1 MGDEMVADDVNHDAG
16 ESIWEAA
23 EWLNEPGFHRVL
35 EDQSLEVVT
44 DDKTDFWRE
53 TYYGFVR
60 DSGHFLGFT
69 ATGGFT
75 AQVRV
80 NADFRELYDQA
91 GIMVRI
97 DEQTWVKAG
106 IEFNDGN
113 AMISSVI
120 TQSQSDWAP
129 GFFSGDPRDF
139 WLRVTVAN
147 GVLRVQYSTDGMS
160 WPLLRLAPFPKADS
174 YQVGP
179 ICCTPQRQ
187 GLKVRFSD
195 WSLIRPLERELHDL
209 S

>member
-1 MGDEMVADDVNHDAG
+1 MLVDDVNQNFA
-16 ESIWEAA
+16 ESIWGAA
-23 EWLNEPGFHRVL
+23 EWVNAPGFCRVL
-35 EDQSLEVVT
+35 ADQSLEVVT
-44 DDKTDFWRE
+44 DDQTDFWRE

-69 ATGGFT
+69 AEGGFT

-120 TQSQSDWAP
+120 TRGQSDWAP

-139 WLRVTVAN
+139 WLRMTVAK
-147 GVLRVQYSTDGMS
+147 GVIRVQYSSDGLS
-160 WPLLRLAPFPKADS
+160 WPLLRLAPFPEADT

-187 GLKVRFSD
+187 GLQVRFSE
-195 WSLIRPLERELHDL
+195 WSLIGPLERALHDL

>member
-1 MGDEMVADDVNHDAG
+1 MHANQNVGKSVWRTADWV
-16 ESIWEAA
+16 
-23 EWLNEPGFHRVL
+23 NEPDFHRVL
-35 EDQSLEVVT
+35 EDESLEVVT

-69 ATGGFT
+69 AKGGFT

-97 DEQTWVKAG
+97 DENTWVKAG

-113 AMISSVI
+113 PMISSVI
-120 TQSQSDWAP
+120 THGQSDWAP

-139 WLRVTVAN
+139 WLRMTVTK
-147 GVLRVQYSTDGMS
+147 GVIRLQYSTDGLS
-160 WPLLRLAPFPKADS
+160 WPLLRLAPFPEADS

-179 ICCTPQRQ
+179 ICCTPKRQ
-187 GLKVRFSD
+187 ALRVRFSE
-195 WSLIRPLERELHDL
+195 WSLTGALERELHDL